1 MHRGPTDAMTTRDQV
16 RRRPG
21 DAARAADS
29 ARGAVTAIPA
39 PSLPE
44 RLLAARERKGVDLYR
59 AERDTKIRARYL
71 AALERGDWRELPGA
85 VYTKG
90 FLRNYALYLGLDP
103 EDIIV
108 QWRAERGDDKP
119 SEPVIVVPRAIQAPA
134 RGFTF
139 SPGILVALL
148 LVVGVVAFAA
158 YMGVQVLRFAKPPTI
173 AVTDPATAVFEVD
186 ESTTKYTLRGTSV
199 AGATVSVT
207 TPGEDPHRTSVQQ
220 DGTWSVDVDLRRG
233 RNQFDITATDP
244 ETGKQADQAARV
256 FITVPFSVVQAPTL
270 TLDQPS
276 DGITVEN
283 GAIPVQG
290 KTTNATTV
298 TVSASYQGPAPLPA
312 ARPSPSGSGAAGAS
326 PAAPVAAPKPPTA
339 PAPQTMP
346 VAADGSFNAGV
357 ELTAG
362 KWTITVTASSAQ
374 NKTTTLTRNVTVQF
388 KGVNLVIS
396 IDGGP
401 AWIKVWVDGQV
412 DPSTGQAGKI
422 FASGRTLTFTAL
434 NSIEVR
440 SGNSGATHFTLNGTS
455 LGALGKDGIPETWL
469 FAPPP
474 PPQKTGRT

>member
-1 MHRGPTDAMTTRDQV
+1 MTTRDQA

-21 DAARAADS
+21 ESARADPS
-29 ARGAVTAIPA
+29 RSGVTAVPA

-103 EDIIV
+103 DEILL

-139 SPGILVALL
+139 SPGMVVALL

-158 YMGVQVLRFAKPPTI
+158 YLGIQLLRFAKPPTI
-173 AVTDPATAVFEVD
+173 AVTDPATAVSDVD
-186 ESTTKYTLRGTSV
+186 ESTTSYTLRGTS
-199 AGATVSVT
+199 APGATVSIT
-207 TPGEDPHRTSVQQ
+207 TPGQDPIRVMVAP

-233 RNQFDITATDP
+233 RNQFDITAMDP
-244 ETGKQADQAARV
+244 ETGKQAEQPARV

-270 TLDQPS
+270 IVDQPS

-298 TVSASYQGPAPLPA
+298 TVSASYLGPATPPVVV
-312 ARPSPSGSGAAGAS
+312 RPSPSGSGAPS
-326 PAAPVAAPKPPTA
+326 SAAPVATPRPPAA
-339 PAPQTMP
+339 PAAQTLP
-346 VAADGSFNAGV
+346 IGEDGTFNTGV

-362 KWTITVTASSAQ
+362 KWEITVTASSAQ

-388 KGVNLVIS
+388 KGVNLVVAIT
-396 IDGGP
+396 GGP

-412 DPSTGQAGKI
+412 EPTLGQAGKI
-422 FASGRTLTFTAL
+422 FSAGRTLTFTAET
-434 NSIEVR
+434 SIEVR
-440 SGNSGATHFTLNGTS
+440 TGNSGATSFTLNGTT
-455 LGALGKDGIPETWL
+455 LGPLGRQGIPETWL
-469 FAPPP
+469 FQPPNP
-474 PPQKTGRT
+474 PTKTTRT